1 MRTRKDGTDTR
12 NKLLKAASEAF
23 AEKGYR
29 DTTVAEICRRA
40 GSNVAA
46 VNYHFRGKDALYALV
61 WRNAFE
67 EALRVYPPDGGLPH
81 EAPPEE
87 RLRALIYSLLHRIMD
102 DGRLGY
108 AGQILL
114 QEMSNPTDVIQQ
126 VRHDMIRSLREH
138 TRQVITELLGP
149 DADNRQIGLCQMSVI
164 HQCLAIGFRKG
175 KLPPYILEGRP
186 TPEFIDALVE
196 HITRFSLAG
205 IKAIR
210 KENEAGRA

>member
-1 MRTRKDGTDTR
+1 MAIRKDGMDTK

-29 DTTVAEICRRA
+29 ETTIAEICRRA

-46 VNYHFRGKDALYALV
+46 VNYHFSGKDALYASV
-61 WRNAFE
+61 WRDAFE
-67 EALRVYPPDGGLPH
+67 EALQVYPPDGRLPSK
-81 EAPPEE
+81 ATPEK
-87 RLRALIYSLLHRIMD
+87 RLHALIFSLLHRIMD

-114 QEMSNPTDVIQQ
+114 QEMSDPTDVIRQ
-126 VRHDMIRSLREH
+126 VRKDVIGPLREH
-138 TRQVITELLGP
+138 TRQIITELLGP
-149 DADNRQIGLCQMSVI
+149 KADELHIGFCEMSVI

-175 KLPPYILEGRP
+175 KLPPYITKDRP
-186 TPEFIDALVE
+186 TPKLIDDLVE

-205 IKAIR
+205 IKAVRREI
-210 KENEAGRA
+210 EASHT

>member
-1 MRTRKDGTDTR
+1 
-12 NKLLKAASEAF
+12 
-23 AEKGYR
+23 
-29 DTTVAEICRRA
+29 
-40 GSNVAA
+40 
-46 VNYHFRGKDALYALV
+46 
-61 WRNAFE
+61 
-67 EALRVYPPDGGLPH
+67 
-81 EAPPEE
+81 
-87 RLRALIYSLLHRIMD
+87 MD

-126 VRHDMIRSLREH
+126 VRRDMIRPLREH
-138 TRQVITELLGP
+138 TRQVITELLGQ

-175 KLPPYILEGRP
+175 RLPPYILEGRP

>member
-1 MRTRKDGTDTR
+1 MRSRKDGTYTR

-29 DTTVAEICRRA
+29 NTTVAEICRRA

-46 VNYHFRGKDALYALV
+46 VNYHFHGKDALYALV

-67 EALRVYPPDGGLPH
+67 EALRVYPPDRGLPN

-87 RLRALIYSLLHRIMD
+87 RLRALIYSLLHKIMD

-108 AGQILL
+108 AGKILL
-114 QEMSNPTDVIQQ
+114 QEMSNPTVVIQQ
-126 VRHDMIRSLREH
+126 VRRDMIRPLQEH
-138 TRQVITELLGP
+138 TRQVITELLGS
-149 DADNRQIGLCQMSVI
+149 DADKRQIALCQMSVI
-164 HQCLAIGFRKG
+164 NQCLAIGFRKG

-186 TPEFIDALVE
+186 TPEFINALGE
-196 HITRFSLAG
+196 HITQFSLAG
-205 IKAIR
+205 IKAVR
-210 KENEAGRA
+210 KENEACRT